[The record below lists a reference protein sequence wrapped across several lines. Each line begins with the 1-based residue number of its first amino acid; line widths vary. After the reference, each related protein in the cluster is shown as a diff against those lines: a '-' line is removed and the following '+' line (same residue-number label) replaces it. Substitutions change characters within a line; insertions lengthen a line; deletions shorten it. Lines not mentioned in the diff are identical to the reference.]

1 MKGVWAF
8 GVVGLRSRATGVA
21 RLAAFEALYRS
32 FPRFF
37 VLAFTFFGR
46 ATPDAQGEAVSQPIM
61 CRDFK
66 KRAQSLAKF

>member
-21 RLAAFEALYRS
+21 RLAASEALYRS

-46 ATPDAQGEAVSQPIM
+46 ATPDAQERLSRNPSCAATL
-61 CRDFK
+61 
-66 KRAQSLAKF
+66 KRERRV